1 MGLWL
6 RESTDHLD
14 PPVSPSGPPLLPAQP
29 FATGLLGRIQ
39 GLRLPWFRANHS
51 AGWAGLLA
59 VPTLMASWYGMNFK
73 HMPELPGEHSYFAF
87 IGVTAA
93 VIGVVYVILKR
104 AKWL

>member
-1 MGLWL
+1 
-6 RESTDHLD
+6 
-14 PPVSPSGPPLLPAQP
+14 
-29 FATGLLGRIQ
+29 
-39 GLRLPWFRANHS
+39 
-51 AGWAGLLA
+51 
-59 VPTLMASWYGMNFK
+59 MASWYGMNFK